1 MLLAE
6 EKRLDEKKRR
16 QAQLE
21 REKRIQ
27 EQLNKESQAN
37 TVSAKLHR
45 LGSLLNKGTF
55 YSLPMEHQLGVQFWT
70 GTPLN
75 VLTLNIK
82 LETCLY
88 I

>member
-1 MLLAE
+1 M
-6 EKRLDEKKRR
+6 
-16 QAQLE
+16 E

-55 YSLPMEHQLGVQFWT
+55 YSLPMEHQIGSPILD

-82 LETCLY
+82 LETSLY
-88 I
+88 LNRGD